1 MRLSFRPAALDDIKR
16 SADYIQNVL
25 KNPSAARSLKA
36 KILQGASMLKE
47 NPHMGMA
54 LCNKFDGL
62 ETDIRFVTVNKQLI
76 FYVPYEDYIEIV
88 RVLDGRTDY
97 LSHLFGTE
105 D

>member
-1 MRLSFRPAALDDIKR
+1 MKLTFRPAALNDIKR

-54 LCNKFDGL
+54 LGNKFDGL
-62 ETDIRFVTVNKQLI
+62 DTDIRFVTVSKQLI
-76 FYVPYEDYIEIV
+76 FYVPHEDYIEIV

-97 LSHLFGTE
+97 LTHLFGTE
-105 D
+105 E